1 MSKKLTT
8 RIISMEN
15 IRRKPLRSFYIIT
28 LVSLFTAI
36 LYIGSIFSIS
46 LSKGL
51 ESLSDRLGAD
61 IIVVPAG
68 YKANIEGVLL
78 KGEASTFYLPSN
90 TTEKLSKYD
99 EIEKMTPQTYIATL
113 SASCCSY
120 PVQIIG
126 IDMETDFL
134 ISPWLSSK
142 FDKKLSDDEVITG
155 NHINGEKGETI
166 KFFEND
172 LKIVG
177 KLNQTGMGFDATVF
191 VNKNTAQKI
200 AKSSERIQYNRVANE
215 DLISCVMIRVK
226 PGVDSVKL
234 ASKIS
239 RELAKEG
246 IFAMFS
252 KKFINSI
259 SSNLNTLSRYTFI
272 LILGLLVLL
281 VIILGLIFN
290 AIFNERRKEMGV
302 LRVLGASN
310 KKLRNIIMTEA
321 IILSLYGSFLG
332 VFIGSILCIILVPIF
347 ANFFGMPFLNPNILT
362 YIFILIISLIVGTF
376 IGPLTVMK
384 LTRKIGKKDS
394 YDLFREQ

>member
-1 MSKKLTT
+1 MLKKLTT
-8 RIISMEN
+8 RIISIEN

-90 TTEKLSKYD
+90 TIEKLSKYD

-155 NHINGEKGETI
+155 SHISGEKGETI

-362 YIFILIISLIVGTF
+362 YIFILIISLIAGTF